1 MISRNWCRKCAF
13 LSLEVPRLLPQAR
26 FYTIIRGKTNVQDQ
40 VSCAERGNMGQKLCL
55 ARQAGRH
62 GRGRKKKQQ
71 IKAAVQLNYIIKLN
85 PEHGEKLCIK
95 NKILITMCTLQH
107 NKRWIIHN
115 HIWRKSMH
123 HSTWGKHRGFHWYDF
138 SLGTMTKCRSPAG
151 NWSTELCSMCHKSTL
166 QPTGCLS
173 GTNIPSI
180 FQ

>member
-1 MISRNWCRKCAF
+1 MLTAPSTILYNHQRKKQTF
-13 LSLEVPRLLPQAR
+13 RTKSHVLREEMW
-26 FYTIIRGKTNVQDQ
+26 GK
-40 VSCAERGNMGQKLCL
+40 SCAGPGRLAGMGRGG
-55 ARQAGRH
+55 
-62 GRGRKKKQQ
+62 GRKKIKQ

-95 NKILITMCTLQH
+95 NKILITMCSLQH

-138 SLGTMTKCRSPAG
+138 SLGTVTKCRSPAG

>member
-1 MISRNWCRKCAF
+1 MKEKQTFMPKTPVEIPTYARKCGVKTCASPH
-13 LSLEVPRLLPQAR
+13 SL
-26 FYTIIRGKTNVQDQ
+26 
-40 VSCAERGNMGQKLCL
+40 
-55 ARQAGRH
+55 GRH
-62 GRGRKKKQQ
+62 TGGDKKK
-71 IKAAVQLNYIIKLN
+71 IDKATVQLNYIIKLN
-85 PEHGEKLCIK
+85 PEHGEKLCIM

-115 HIWRKSMH
+115 HFQRKSMH
-123 HSTWGKHRGFHWYDF
+123 HSTWRKHRGFHWYDF

>member
-1 MISRNWCRKCAF
+1 MKGKQTFRSKVHVLRYLHMLGNGGVKSV
-13 LSLEVPRLLPQAR
+13 LVPTSLADTLW
-26 FYTIIRGKTNVQDQ
+26 
-40 VSCAERGNMGQKLCL
+40 
-55 ARQAGRH
+55 
-62 GRGRKKKQQ
+62 GRKKEGGK
-71 IKAAVQLNYIIKLN
+71 KNRYKLPCNNYIIKLN
-85 PEHGEKLCIK
+85 PEHGEKLCIM
-95 NKILITMCTLQH
+95 NKILITVCTLQH
-107 NKRWIIHN
+107 NQRWIIH
-115 HIWRKSMH
+115 HHFQRKSMH